1 VFRNRD
7 RLIKIF
13 IWLVVVMMVMS
24 FVAAFLPQLG

>member
-1 VFRNRD
+1 MFRNRD